1 MAEKESAKE
10 TVLQVIF
17 FIRGYHEY
25 QEICTLEIDDEYEL
39 EREPLNSQRKRWA
52 RGGVL
57 PYMGYIGMCRPK
69 GYGF

>member
-39 EREPLNSQRKRWA
+39 EREPLNSQRRRWEGLRLKHA
-52 RGGVL
+52 STR
-57 PYMGYIGMCRPK
+57 MN
-69 GYGF
+69 